1 MYWIKERVSLDA
13 TYRNNYNNANILI
26 YICSHILSVCCNL
39 GLINIMH
46 YGVFASL
53 KIYFFECW
61 CWSNTF
67 VEKCNSFNSMKL
79 LFIYTKGLFFVLRA
93 VIAMLWFSLQRLGF
107 SSFCEYVEI
116 CGINCSWSDQS
127 IFFNSVNC

>member
-67 VEKCNSFNSMKL
+67 VEKCNSFNFMKL
-79 LFIYTKGLFFVLRA
+79 LFIYTKGLFFCITSCNCHV
-93 VIAMLWFSLQRLGF
+93 VIFVTKTKLFFILW
-107 SSFCEYVEI
+107 I
-116 CGINCSWSDQS
+116 CWNMWYKLFLVRSINL
-127 IFFNSVNC
+127 F